1 MKKLRLKEVIQLA
14 LYHETMKQDF
24 FSNYLFIQ
32 NLNKFRHDL
41 NVLFANLLEAKW
53 PPHFST
59 HSLCLVKYKYLVFS
73 KNDKR
78 LQVNCLYLLSK
89 RIWYPIVWPIL
100 SLLSAATLSAT
111 AIAANRLGWVQNI
124 RQGIPFL
131 KQSSKRNWGIWNKF

>member
-1 MKKLRLKEVIQLA
+1 MHFITKLWNRISFQ
-14 LYHETMKQDF
+14 TI
-24 FSNYLFIQ
+24 YLFKTSISLDMTSMFCSQTYLKQ
-32 NLNKFRHDL
+32 NDHLIFQL
-41 NVLFANLLEAKW
+41 
-53 PPHFST
+53 T
-59 HSLCLVKYKYLVFS
+59 HPLCLVKYKYLVFS